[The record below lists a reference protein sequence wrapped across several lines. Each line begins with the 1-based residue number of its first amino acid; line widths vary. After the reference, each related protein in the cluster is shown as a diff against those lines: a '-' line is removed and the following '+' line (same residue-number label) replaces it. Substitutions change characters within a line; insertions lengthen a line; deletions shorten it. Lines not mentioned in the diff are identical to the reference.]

1 MHRSHGAQQ
10 VQVKHTRPPALS
22 THSVLFSTAG
32 VPWEY
37 PLRCAWQVFVP
48 NEAPYVKIVL
58 IVLVL
63 FAAIVLQVS
72 RVHRRAVQSRVEGSD
87 RVRLV
92 P

>member
-22 THSVLFSTAG
+22 THSSSVLQECRGST
-32 VPWEY
+32 
-37 PLRCAWQVFVP
+37 RCVAARQVFVP

-72 RVHRRAVQSRVEGSD
+72 RVHRSAVQSRVEGSD